1 MDGNNIYENDA
12 MDGFEGELVTIE
24 DEDGNEFELEHIDS
38 LEYDGEDYSL
48 FLPANT
54 DPDDPDYG
62 FIILR
67 EEYDGGTQELAYN
80 SVDDEELLVK
90 VYDLFMERLYSDEEG
105 EDTDEGGAE

>member
-80 SVDDEELLVK
+80 SVDDEELLVR
-90 VYDLFMERLYSDEEG
+90 VYDLFMEKLFGDE
-105 EDTDEGGAE
+105 DSDEGGEE